1 MGDSGRDV
9 LYVIDGPAY
18 VHRAYHA
25 IRELTAPDGRPTNAI
40 YGFVRMLTKLLQE
53 EKPEFA
59 AVAFDVSRITF
70 RNELFAEYK
79 ATRKETPAEL
89 IQQTPIIQT
98 IIRGLG
104 VQVVEAEGFE
114 ADDIMG
120 TLARRATELGMDT
133 VLVTGDKDMLQM
145 VSDTVTVYDPM
156 RSNGVRY
163 TPDEVRARF
172 GVDPDLIPDVFGLW
186 GDSSDNIPGVRGIGE
201 KTSKQLIAQYG
212 SIDGVYEHI
221 DQFKGV
227 RRKRLE
233 EDREKAFVS
242 RELARIRTDV
252 KLSIGIEDC
261 RVKAADRAAVG
272 ALFKELGFV
281 SLLDQYTAGVE
292 ARDVNYTT
300 VQTNGELDQL
310 VEKLGASG
318 IFAVDTETTNRKP
331 MQAELVGISVA
342 YEPGTAY
349 YIPVGH
355 SSESLT
361 AAAREGELF
370 GEPVADQLPLRHVLD
385 KLRPVFEDPEIQKVG
400 QNIKYDMIVLSRCG
414 IELAGVAFDTM
425 VASYLIETGKARH
438 NLDDLAARHL
448 DWRKIPISDLI
459 GTGVNEITMDRVPIE
474 TVTEYACEDA
484 DVTLRLR
491 DVLEPQLEQLD
502 LTDLFRDIEMPLI
515 DVLRRIEQVGIAIDR
530 DLFGVLADR
539 LESEIGELTTAIYDL
554 AGRSFNLNS
563 PQQLRSVLFEE
574 LNLPVLKRTRSG
586 ASTDVTV
593 LEQLASDH
601 PIAEKLLTYRSLEKL
616 RGTYVDVL
624 PRMVHPDTGRIHTSF
639 NQTVTATG
647 RLSSSHPN
655 LQNIPVRTEFGRRIR
670 SGFVPEAGWRFVSAD
685 YSQVELRLL
694 AHLSGDP
701 NLVGAFK
708 RDEDI
713 HAETAVR
720 LFGVTDTEV
729 SAELRRRAKIVNF
742 GIIYGMSAFRL
753 ARDFGVSRQDAQQFI
768 DRYFDVYGRVKE
780 YINSTIDAARRDGF
794 VTTVMGRRRY
804 IPELAHSNPAR
815 RKHAERAAIN
825 MPVQG
830 SSADIIKKAMVR
842 LDRELRRGNLA
853 ARMVLQVHDELLL
866 ECPENETDR
875 TAELCKEVMEHIQP
889 LSVPLKVDV
898 GTGANW
904 ADAH

>member
-1 MGDSGRDV
+1 
-9 LYVIDGPAY
+9 
-18 VHRAYHA
+18 
-25 IRELTAPDGRPTNAI
+25 
-40 YGFVRMLTKLLQE
+40 
-53 EKPEFA
+53 
-59 AVAFDVSRITF
+59 
-70 RNELFAEYK
+70 
-79 ATRKETPAEL
+79 
-89 IQQTPIIQT
+89 
-98 IIRGLG
+98 
-104 VQVVEAEGFE
+104 
-114 ADDIMG
+114 
-120 TLARRATELGMDT
+120 
-133 VLVTGDKDMLQM
+133 
-145 VSDTVTVYDPM
+145 
-156 RSNGVRY
+156 
-163 TPDEVRARF
+163 
-172 GVDPDLIPDVFGLW
+172 
-186 GDSSDNIPGVRGIGE
+186 
-201 KTSKQLIAQYG
+201 
-212 SIDGVYEHI
+212 
-221 DQFKGV
+221 
-227 RRKRLE
+227 
-233 EDREKAFVS
+233 
-242 RELARIRTDV
+242 
-252 KLSIGIEDC
+252 
-261 RVKAADRAAVG
+261 
-272 ALFKELGFV
+272 
-281 SLLDQYTAGVE
+281 
-292 ARDVNYTT
+292 
-300 VQTNGELDQL
+300 
-310 VEKLGASG
+310 
-318 IFAVDTETTNRKP
+318 
-331 MQAELVGISVA
+331 
-342 YEPGTAY
+342 
-349 YIPVGH
+349 
-355 SSESLT
+355 
-361 AAAREGELF
+361 
-370 GEPVADQLPLRHVLD
+370 
-385 KLRPVFEDPEIQKVG
+385 
-400 QNIKYDMIVLSRCG
+400 MIVLSRCG

-459 GTGVNEITMDRVPIE
+459 GTGVNEITMDRVPIK